1 MMVVIQMDNKEHVL
15 LCVMGRTASGKD
27 SLSNKLCERTGLKLI
42 TSYTT
47 RPQRVNEGDTHI
59 FTTKDT
65 YNKAL
70 ADGNMAA
77 YTEIAGNVYWT
88 TIDQLYENDVY
99 IIDPVGVQN
108 LRNLNLPNLRLVT
121 VFINTPDDVRKER
134 ALNKRGDDRA
144 TFMKRDIDER
154 DQFRAMLRNADFD
167 YAISNIDA
175 SKAYSVLRWISTVE
189 GVWQNNIEE
198 EVYNVENSN

>member
-1 MMVVIQMDNKEHVL
+1 MDNKEHVL

-27 SLSNKLCERTGLKLI
+27 ALANKLCERTGLKLI

-59 FTTKDT
+59 FTTKDA
-65 YNKAL
+65 YDKAL

-88 TIDQLYENDVY
+88 TIDQLYDNDVY
-99 IIDPVGVQN
+99 IIDPIGVQN

-121 VFINTPDDVRKER
+121 VFVNTPDNIREQR
-134 ALNKRGDDRA
+134 ALQSRGDDKTKFRTREFA
-144 TFMKRDIDER
+144 ER
-154 DQFRAMLRNADFD
+154 EQFRNMLKNADFD
-167 YAISNIDA
+167 YAVSNIDLA
-175 SKAYSVLRWISTVE
+175 KAYSCLRWIATVE
-189 GVWQNNIEE
+189 GAWKNDREDD
-198 EVYNVENSN
+198 EV